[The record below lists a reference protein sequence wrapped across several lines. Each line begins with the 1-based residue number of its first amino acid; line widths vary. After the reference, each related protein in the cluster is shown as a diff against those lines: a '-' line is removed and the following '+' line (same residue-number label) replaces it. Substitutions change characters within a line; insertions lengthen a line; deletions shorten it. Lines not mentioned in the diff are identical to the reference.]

1 MSQAIINSEKPDHS
15 LLYHEFR
22 WAIAWGWSIIGFFS
36 IISAFTSQEEISLWQ
51 INYSISLLVAILS
64 SFYFHRKFNTAL
76 SYVPVPLVLWFSPFF
91 ITDPDQKPWIS
102 IGFIAA
108 ATIIS
113 VTNFE
118 NLRVVIPLILLS
130 IALQQFMA
138 AQDFPSVTDSNDLLL
153 LKGYFGVTW
162 CLLIGIGLV
171 YIRQGYFRY
180 HDSID
185 HQLASVYE
193 NQLVQSKSVL
203 AINTADYRNI
213 QLHGTVLNTLIYAR
227 DNLKLNLRPDRL
239 KLASLIKKDIE
250 IFQNESKPE
259 ESLERRLRNMLGS
272 LGNRDLDVWL
282 NPIEEPM
289 IEESTKA
296 QVIEIVREKV
306 LNLKKHTLA
315 QNCEIRIEIAPI
327 QSERLSFIRP
337 VQYRLVI
344 EFKDDAAFYDEESSN
359 KQFELAKNSKSL
371 KRLLAPLNAVE
382 NFEVDQLNL
391 LHRIEIP
398 LINFQPNAVE
408 QLFELRR
415 TSQEFV
421 AKSYVLISMFYGALC
436 LPALTRVN
444 APTPMLLLS
453 ALIVVGSFASILIPK
468 YNFALS
474 IGNAGLA
481 LLVLPLAVSASPVCT
496 DLQYLPW
503 IFNCLIGPIFFAVL
517 VNPNRILRWIPAFL
531 FFLESIVVANQL
543 PTACDTLLN
552 GSTPGI
558 VILSFLALLVLNIRK
573 RNTRKDKELVQ
584 QYRRES
590 NRFLETKVRI
600 QQEQEEIIELLA
612 NFSAS
617 IPLTKISA
625 EDLKEKLNL
634 SILQIRA
641 LLVSTEYFDSKLVQ
655 ALYFQ
660 VKNRLLNEKSTELHI
675 LTDKFNEFEKDES
688 FTQLDKILKFRDRN
702 QAVKIA
708 LVSSDKTEIRVSKV
722 DNKASLRP
730 FFEDKKVR
738 LLRN

>member
-1 MSQAIINSEKPDHS
+1 MSQDISKSESPDHS
-15 LLYHEFR
+15 LLYHEFK
-22 WAIAWGWSIIGFFS
+22 WAIAWGWGIIGFFS
-36 IISAFTSQEEISLWQ
+36 IISALTSQDQLNSWQ
-51 INYSISLLVAILS
+51 IIYSISLVITILIS
-64 SFYFHRKFNTAL
+64 IFFHRTFNSTL
-76 SYVPVPLVLWFSPFF
+76 SYAPVPLFLWFSPFF
-91 ITDPDQKPWIS
+91 LTDSNQKPWIS
-102 IGFIAA
+102 IGFICV

-113 VTNFE
+113 LTNIE
-118 NLRVVIPLILLS
+118 DLRIVIPLILAS

-138 AQDFPSVTDSNDLLL
+138 VQDFPSVTDSNDLLL
-153 LKGYFGVTW
+153 LKGYFGVAW

-171 YIRQGYFRY
+171 YIRQGYLRY

-185 HQLASVYE
+185 QQLASVYE

-272 LGNRDLDVWL
+272 LGNRELDVWL

-289 IEESTKA
+289 IEEGTKA

-337 VQYRLVI
+337 TQYRLVI
-344 EFKDDAAFYDEESSN
+344 EFKDDAAYFDDKNLS
-359 KQFELAKNSKSL
+359 KQVEQVKNSKSL
-371 KRLLAPLNAVE
+371 NRLLSPLNAFE
-382 NFEVDQLNL
+382 NFEVDHLNL

-421 AKSYVLISMFYGALC
+421 AKSYVLISMFYGAVC

-444 APTPMLLLS
+444 APTPILLLS
-453 ALIVVGSFASILIPK
+453 AVIVVGSFASILIPK

-474 IGNAGLA
+474 ISNAALA
-481 LLVLPLAVSASPVCT
+481 LLVLPLAVSSSPVCA

-517 VNPNRILRWIPAFL
+517 VNSNRILRWIPAIL

-543 PTACDTLLN
+543 PAACETLLN

-558 VILSFLALLVLNIRK
+558 VILSFLALLVLNIRN

-612 NFSAS
+612 KFSAS

-625 EDLKEKLNL
+625 EELKEKLNL

-675 LTDKFNEFEKDES
+675 LTDNFNDFEKDES

-702 QAVKIA
+702 QPIKIA

-722 DNKASLRP
+722 DSKASLRR